1 VPAIMATRTIEDR
14 NNRLLTILIN
24 PFMSCSAR
32 LPVYILFI
40 AAFFPEYPGTLLF
53 ILYGTGILMAVLI
66 AKLFKRFIFTRT
78 DQPFVMELPPYRM
91 PTMKAVVRNMWYKG
105 QQYLRKMGGVIMIA
119 SIIIWFLGYYPRES
133 SNSQAMATEIENIN
147 NHYESRVADAS
158 EEDHAGILAVK
169 HNEIS
174 KLEEKIHREQQEES
188 YIGRLGH
195 AIEPLIEPLGFDW
208 KMGVSLLTGVAAKEV
223 VVSTMAVLYQS

>member
-1 VPAIMATRTIEDR
+1 LHDA
-14 NNRLLTILIN
+14 
-24 PFMSCSAR
+24 
-32 LPVYILFI
+32 LP
-40 AAFFPEYPGTLLF
+40 
-53 ILYGTGILMAVLI
+53 
-66 AKLFKRFIFTRT
+66 
-78 DQPFVMELPPYRM
+78 
-91 PTMKAVVRNMWYKG
+91 
-105 QQYLRKMGGVIMIA
+105 
-119 SIIIWFLGYYPRES
+119 IW
-133 SNSQAMATEIENIN
+133 
-147 NHYESRVADAS
+147 VADAS

-223 VVSTMAVLYQS
+223 VVSTMAVLYQSPDQGEADNSLLINNIRNEKTADGQPVFTPLKALRSEERRVGKECG